1 MIIPYSPKQIVNLDP
16 TNIEPF
22 SIMNFSSTPNM
33 DNMFSLRKW
42 IKWLDYE
49 FIKAATSFHFVK
61 ESVDVTIHEFPL
73 LDLGFI
79 GPITSRPH

>member
-1 MIIPYSPKQIVNLDP
+1 LNDNTRPVENMDQQ
-16 TNIEPF
+16 NIEPL
-22 SIMNFSSTPNM
+22 SVMNFSSMPNL
-33 DNMFSLRKW
+33 DNVFSLRKW

-49 FIKAATSFHFVK
+49 FIKAAASFHFVK